1 MFMMNI
7 KNQLALINSM
17 VKYTSLNTKNLLNRL
32 KIKNIYFSTDS
43 KTLCFANGLDHRV
56 VELSSNI
63 EEEDDTKVIYLML

>member
-1 MFMMNI
+1 MFMKNR

-63 EEEDDTKVIYLML
+63 EEEEDTKVIYLML

>member
-1 MFMMNI
+1 MFMKNR
-7 KNQLALINSM
+7 KNQLALINSL

-63 EEEDDTKVIYLML
+63 EEEEDTKVIYLML

>member
-1 MFMMNI
+1 MFM
-7 KNQLALINSM
+7 KNRKNKLALINSM

-63 EEEDDTKVIYLML
+63 EEEEDTKVIYLML

>member
-1 MFMMNI
+1 
-7 KNQLALINSM
+7 M
-17 VKYTSLNTKNLLNRL
+17 VKYTSLNTKNLLNWL
-32 KIKNIYFSTDS
+32 KIKDIYFSTDS

>member
-1 MFMMNI
+1 MKNR

-63 EEEDDTKVIYLML
+63 EEEEDTKVIYLML

>member
-63 EEEDDTKVIYLML
+63 EEEEDTKVIYLML

>member
-1 MFMMNI
+1 MFMKNR

-17 VKYTSLNTKNLLNRL
+17 VKYTSLNMKNLLNRL

-63 EEEDDTKVIYLML
+63 EEEEDTKVIYLML